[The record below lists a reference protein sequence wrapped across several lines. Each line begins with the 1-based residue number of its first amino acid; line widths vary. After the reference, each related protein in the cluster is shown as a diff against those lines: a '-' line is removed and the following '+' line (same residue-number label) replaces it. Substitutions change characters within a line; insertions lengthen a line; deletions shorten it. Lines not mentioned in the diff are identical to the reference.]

1 MVNTGDIFQAEEA
14 EQAAKNNGD
23 AALDDVMLAMD
34 VVDTARHEDRL
45 LNDDLAGDERQRVL
59 LERLRTIYDAQGI
72 EVSDKVLLDGVLA
85 LETQRF
91 EYKAPKKSLG
101 LSVAKLYINRA
112 RWLPLF
118 SIFLTV
124 ILGAW
129 LVNHY
134 AFERPAQLEAQRIEK
149 LFSETFP
156 NQIDAQRD
164 TGLAAAATDDI
175 KTRINELH
183 ALAASAIAEKDIKK
197 AREYSED
204 LSELSED
211 ISQSYSLRI
220 VNRRNEMS
228 GVFRLNDD
236 NNNVRNYYLIVEAI
250 NAAGEPVKVTI
261 NSEEDN
267 QTRQTSIWG
276 LRVPDQVFQ
285 SVADDKRDDMI
296 IQNNIVGQKR
306 RGYLEPEYSIE
317 TSGGKILEW

>member
-14 EQAAKNNGD
+14 EQASQNSGD
-23 AALDDVMLAMD
+23 KALDDIMLAMD

-45 LNDDLAGDERQRVL
+45 LDREIVGEERQRVL
-59 LERLRTIYDAQGI
+59 LDRLRTIYDAQGI
-72 EVSDKVLLDGVLA
+72 EVSDKILLDGVLA
-85 LETQRF
+85 LEDQRF
-91 EYKAPKKSLG
+91 EYQPPKASFG
-101 LSVAKLYINRA
+101 LSLARLYISRK

-124 ILGAW
+124 IFGAW
-129 LVNHY
+129 LINHY
-134 AFERPAQLEAQRIEK
+134 AFVRPAQIEAQKIET
-149 LFSETFP
+149 LLTETLP
-156 NQIDAQRD
+156 NQINTERDA
-164 TGLAAAATDDI
+164 GLAVAATDAL
-175 KTRINELH
+175 KTRIHDLH
-183 ALAASAIAEKDIKK
+183 ALAESAIAEKDIKS
-197 AREYSED
+197 ARKYAQD
-204 LSELSED
+204 LAALNGD
-211 ISQSYSLRI
+211 VSQSYTLRI

-236 NNNVRNYYLIVEAI
+236 NSNVRNYYLIIEAI

-267 QTRQTSIWG
+267 KTRQTSLWG
-276 LRVPDQVFQ
+276 LRVPDNVFQ

-296 IQNNIVGQKR
+296 IQNNIVGEKK